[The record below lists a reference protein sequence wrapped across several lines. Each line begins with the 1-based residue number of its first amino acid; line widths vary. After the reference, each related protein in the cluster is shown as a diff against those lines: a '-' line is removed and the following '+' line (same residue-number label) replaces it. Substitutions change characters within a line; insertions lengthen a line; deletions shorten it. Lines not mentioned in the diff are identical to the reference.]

1 MTDRITNGDRQSVIV
16 TGAGS
21 GLGRAIAHRLLADG
35 YRCLLAG
42 RREAALKET
51 MDSAPTGRDAAVVV
65 PTDVRSPVDRAHLVQ
80 CALEQ
85 PGPLYG
91 LVNNA
96 GLAEAMPFF
105 DEDVE
110 SWREI
115 VGVNLDAAFFL
126 TQAVVEH
133 MRRQQT
139 GRVVNIASVYA
150 FVGFDN
156 RGYGAR
162 APEVSKGDRGPY
174 RQSAYAASKGGL
186 LQLTRD
192 LAAGVG
198 RWGIT
203 VNAISPGTI
212 PTVESGLSEELDP
225 RTQRVESAQRP
236 KLGDP
241 IDPQVL
247 ADLAAQ
253 VPLRRVGRPAE
264 VAGPVSFLMSA
275 DASYVTGLNLVVDGG
290 WTIW

>member
-1 MTDRITNGDRQSVIV
+1 MII

-21 GLGRAIAHRLLADG
+21 GLGRAIAHRLLSDG
-35 YRCLLAG
+35 YRCVLAG

-51 MDSAPTGRDAAVVV
+51 VASAPAGSERAVVV
-65 PTDVRSPVDRAHLVQ
+65 PTDIRNAEERARLVR
-80 CALEQ
+80 CAVRQ
-85 PGPLYG
+85 PGPLFG

-105 DEDVE
+105 EEDVE
-110 SWREI
+110 TWREI
-115 VGVNLDAAFFL
+115 VGVNLEAAFFL
-126 TQAVVEH
+126 TQAAVEQ
-133 MRRQQT
+133 MREEGT
-139 GRVVNIASVYA
+139 GRIVNIASVYA
-150 FVGFDN
+150 FAGFDN
-156 RGYGAR
+156 KGYGAR

-203 VNAISPGTI
+203 VNAVSPGTI
-212 PTVESGLSEELDP
+212 PTVDSPQHEEADRWDAKPDP
-225 RTQRVESAQRP
+225 DQRP

-241 IDPQVL
+241 IDPRVL

-253 VPLRRVGRPAE
+253 VPLARVGRPAE
-264 VAGPVSFLMSA
+264 VAGPVSFLLSS